1 MAFELKDRVAI
12 VGAGCT
18 RFAENFE
25 LSYGDM
31 VAQAA
36 FEAFEEAGVE
46 PKDIEAAW
54 LSTAFPDSGVYHGK
68 AGHDLA
74 EPISLYNIPITRVSN
89 FCGSAGDA
97 MQNAIYGLLSGRYRV
112 VLALGVEK
120 LRDRS
125 PQNSLVKMMVET
137 LHPFYQKGFT
147 APGTFAVYANRL
159 IEKGSLK
166 REHLAKI
173 SVKNHRFGV
182 HNPRAQYRQEITI
195 DTVLNSPMVAYP
207 LTVMDCCPTTD
218 GAAAVVMVRTE
229 DATAFNSDYILVK
242 GLGFTVVSGW
252 DLPYFDSRNDFMSFK
267 SPKVAAQIAYEQ
279 AGIKDPLKEI
289 DVAEVH
295 DCFTINE
302 ALTYES
308 LGFCPSVEEI
318 GSYIDEGIFD
328 TGGEVP
334 VNTSGGL
341 LSCGHPVGAT
351 GLRMAYDIK
360 RQLQGK
366 AEGAQVKNAQI
377 GLTENMG
384 GPASIVAITILGNP

>member
-1 MAFELKDRVAI
+1 MAFELKDKVAI

-36 FEAFEEAGVE
+36 FEAFEEAGVGL
-46 PKDIEAAW
+46 KDIEAAW
-54 LSTAFPDSGVYHGK
+54 LSTAFPDTGVYHGK

-97 MQNAIYGLLSGRYRV
+97 MQNAIYGLLSGRYKV

-137 LHPFYQKGFT
+137 LHPLYQKGFT

-159 IEKGSLK
+159 IEKYGLK

-229 DATAFNSDYILVK
+229 DAKAFNSDYILVK

-252 DLPYFDSRNDFMSFK
+252 DLPYFDPRNELLTFK
-267 SPKVAAQIAYEQ
+267 SAKIAAQMAYEQ
-279 AGIKDPLKEI
+279 ADIKDPLKEI

-302 ALTYES
+302 AITYEG
-308 LGFCPSVEEI
+308 LGFCPKVEEI
-318 GSYIDEGIFD
+318 GQYIDDGVFD
-328 TGGEVP
+328 AGGEVP
-334 VNTSGGL
+334 INTSGGL

-351 GLRMAYDIK
+351 GLRMVYDIK
-360 RQLQGK
+360 RQLQEK

>member
-1 MAFELKDRVAI
+1 MALEIKDKVAI

-18 RFAENFE
+18 RLAENFE
-25 LSYGDM
+25 QSYGDL
-31 VAQAA
+31 VAEAA
-36 FEAFEEAGVE
+36 FEAFEQAGVG

-54 LSTAFPDSGVYHGK
+54 LSTAFPDVTVYHGK
-68 AGHDLA
+68 AGHDLG
-74 EPISLYNIPITRVSN
+74 EPLSLYNIPITRVSN

-97 MQNAIYGLLSGRYRV
+97 IQNAAWALLAGRYRV

-159 IEKGSLK
+159 MEKVGLK

-173 SVKNHRFGV
+173 SAKNHRFGV
-182 HNPRAQYRQEITI
+182 HNPKAQYRQEISVEDI
-195 DTVLNSPMVAYP
+195 LKAPMVAYP

-218 GAAAVVMVRTE
+218 GAAALVMVRTE
-229 DATAFNSDYILVK
+229 DAKSFNKEYTLIK
-242 GLGFTVVSGW
+242 GIGFTCVSGW
-252 DLPYFDSRNDFMSFK
+252 DLPHFDPRNDFLRFK
-267 SPKVAAQIAYEQ
+267 SPKIAAKMAYEQ
-279 AGIKDPLKEI
+279 AGIKNPLKEI

-302 ALTYES
+302 ALTYEA
-308 LGFCPSVEEI
+308 LGWCPSVEEI
-318 GSYIDEGIFD
+318 GKYIDEGIFD
-328 TGGEVP
+328 ADGELP

-351 GLRMAYDIK
+351 GIRMVYDII
-360 RQLQGK
+360 RQLKGK
-366 AEGAQVKNAQI
+366 AGGAQVKNAQI

-384 GPASIVAITILGNP
+384 GPASIVAIGIYGNP